1 MRQTSIFTLHCR
13 LETARTLILLPEKIV
28 FSCCICQVCLY
39 VHLSVFVWPPFNT
52 LHSLITIMSASMTVK
67 STCIFNEILILIS
80 FFKLGQ
86 TFSFFTAVNDYQK
99 AKNINEHLHKVGRCN
114 NFWIFLYNFRQMK
127 KSLYVR
133 I

>member
-1 MRQTSIFTLHCR
+1 MRTFGCFGLATFQYSAFSNRHHVSQYDSEEHLH
-13 LETARTLILLPEKIV
+13 T
-28 FSCCICQVCLY
+28 CIC
-39 VHLSVFVWPPFNT
+39 
-52 LHSLITIMSASMTVK
+52 
-67 STCIFNEILILIS
+67 NEILILIS